1 MTEDNKKGYGA
12 RTFWGIVII
21 LIGVVFLLHK
31 MDVIVDIGFFG
42 YLFLIVPGIG
52 LWFLFF
58 SRRGRRGIEG
68 LLIPGTILT
77 LLGAFFMYQEINDW
91 EYSGETSFIYII
103 IVALSFFSAHIFGNR
118 SRGFLVPAWIL
129 TIVSLIILFT
139 TTIKW
144 DFIWPAVVIVL
155 GLWLLV
161 KPKRKNQNI
170 VEEQPE
176 NKEDDQGA

>member
-1 MTEDNKKGYGA
+1 MAEDSKKGHGA

-21 LIGVVFLLHK
+21 LMGILFLLHEL
-31 MDVIVDIGFFG
+31 DIIVDIGAFG

-77 LLGAFFMYQEINDW
+77 LLGAFFLYQEITEW
-91 EYSGETSFIYII
+91 KYSGETSFIYII
-103 IVALSFFSAHIFGNR
+103 IVALSFFAAHYFGTR

-129 TIVSLIILFT
+129 IIVSLIILFT

-144 DFIWPAVVIVL
+144 DFIWPTILIVF
-155 GLWLLV
+155 GLWLLF
-161 KPKRKNQNI
+161 KPKRRKHI
-170 VEEQPE
+170 RHEEQPE
-176 NKEDDQGA
+176 ENNNTY